1 MLLYYKQLQN
11 DGALNFMQF
20 FSGPLTVHTTML
32 HNMAATDTAKDRV
45 EFCDVTAPC
54 VLLWIIVTYI
64 PSLTIYKI
72 LWIIGQIFDVD
83 KRRLGLMDS
92 FGVNS

>member
-11 DGALNFMQF
+11 DGALDFMQF

-54 VLLWIIVTYI
+54 VLL
-64 PSLTIYKI
+64 
-72 LWIIGQIFDVD
+72 
-83 KRRLGLMDS
+83 
-92 FGVNS
+92 

>member
-32 HNMAATDTAKDRV
+32 HNTAATDTAKT
-45 EFCDVTAPC
+45 EWNFVT
-54 VLLWIIVTYI
+54 LLHPVFYCE
-64 PSLTIYKI
+64 
-72 LWIIGQIFDVD
+72 
-83 KRRLGLMDS
+83 
-92 FGVNS
+92 